1 MIESAV
7 ISEINQSHGPAET
20 HRVLTMVRNE
30 RMGGFVPK
38 WESRAFAQSVVEA
51 DLKNAQNPALLQEND
66 QALGYAV
73 YARAEEKTPQPQS
86 EFGFTDL
93 IDIINPLQHI
103 PLVAQ
108 VYRELSG
115 DEIKPSSKIVG
126 GALFAGPI
134 GAAGG
139 IIDAVIVN
147 ETGDDMT
154 GNAMAMAFGREK
166 HHKTQ
171 IAHNGTLSPERQ
183 IEQALASLDQPY
195 DNAMA
200 LTLMSFGNLAAPAS
214 TEVEQA
220 SRHSDGLYDLA

>member
-1 MIESAV
+1 MIESAL
-7 ISEINQSHGPAET
+7 INDQLQDHGQTAT
-20 HRVLTMVRNE
+20 HRVLTMVKNE

-38 WESRAFAQSVVEA
+38 WESRSFSENVIEA
-51 DLKNAQNPALLQEND
+51 NLKNAQNPALLQEND
-66 QALGYAV
+66 QAHGYAA
-73 YARAEEKTPQPQS
+73 YTRAQDNTQPQS

-108 VYRELSG
+108 AYRELSG

-126 GALFAGPI
+126 GALFGGPL

-147 ETGDDMT
+147 ETGADAT

-166 HHKTQ
+166 QNKTQ
-171 IAHNGTLSPERQ
+171 IAQNETVSPERQ
-183 IEQALASLDQPY
+183 IEQALASLEQPY
-195 DNAMA
+195 DNAIA
-200 LTLMSFGNLAAPAS
+200 LTLASFGNLSAPQNS
-214 TEVEQA
+214 QTEHTP
-220 SRHSDGLYDLA
+220 RYNGGLYNLV